1 MAESMASGNRQL
13 KVTGHSS
20 NCLPPPPSRLATSI
34 CFKLQQH
41 VCGKF
46 DVIMSTPRAVC
57 RVLRLS
63 GEKLNL

>member
-1 MAESMASGNRQL
+1 MTTGNRQL
-13 KVTGHSS
+13 TQGRA
-20 NCLPPPPSRLATSI
+20 LPPRLATSI